1 MGLALQELRA
11 VLALIVRDYD
21 WEILIK
27 DERWDPPMLPEKGLP
42 VLFWRLSE
50 GERGSE
56 RAREAAR
63 ANGWVEEESAVVEA

>member
-21 WEILIK
+21 WEMVHK
-27 DERWDPPMLPEKGLP
+27 NEPWDPPMLPERGLP
-42 VLFWRLSE
+42 LLFWRREE
-50 GERGSE
+50 GEEGGRA

-63 ANGWVEEESAVVEA
+63 AKGWIEEEAAVEA